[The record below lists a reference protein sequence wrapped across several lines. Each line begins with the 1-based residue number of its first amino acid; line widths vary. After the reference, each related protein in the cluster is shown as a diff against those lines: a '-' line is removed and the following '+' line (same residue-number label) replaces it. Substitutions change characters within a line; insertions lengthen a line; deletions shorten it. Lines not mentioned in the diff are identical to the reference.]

1 MNKELI
7 FQREG
12 QEIRIIKD
20 ESGEPL
26 FCLRDI
32 CDSLKWKTLL
42 ISKTLF

>member
-20 ESGEPL
+20 ENGEPL
-26 FCLRDI
+26 FL
-32 CDSLKWKTLL
+32 LKRYLW
-42 ISKTLF
+42 

>member
-26 FCLRDI
+26 FL
-32 CDSLKWKTLL
+32 LKRYLW
-42 ISKTLF
+42 